1 MSYQIYNDTATLK
14 IVENGSTRNLA
25 KAVCGVRDFGDY
37 IVFSYD
43 GDNDYL
49 KILYSAVTVPSSAS
63 ATALR
68 NTINGYLN
76 QTFSANIDTSSIAT
90 SANQTNGSQLTKITD
105 GAGVV
110 NTKLI
115 NTQINGNDVALV
127 TNTIIHAYTSS
138 GGGQYVDVKAEPSGK
153 LLVKDDD
160 VITELQTLNSLV
172 PSKYD
177 YISLGYTGT
186 NLTTVVFKTGG
197 SGGTTVSTLTLAY
210 TGSRLD
216 SVTKT

>member
-1 MSYQIYNDTATLK
+1 MYSFSSDTKFLIITDGVEVWKLEKNQVSLKTANELVIIDRNGMHYKNFAYTEVAGGYANAAAVVAYLETL
-14 IVENGSTRNLA
+14 VNTGQ
-25 KAVCGVRDFGDY
+25 
-37 IVFSYD
+37 
-43 GDNDYL
+43 
-49 KILYSAVTVPSSAS
+49 TVS
-63 ATALR
+63 
-68 NTINGYLN
+68 
-76 QTFSANIDTSSIAT
+76 IDTSLLAT
-90 SANQTNGSQLTKITD
+90 KANQTNGDQLTKITD

-115 NTQINGNDVALV
+115 NTQLTGNDVALV
-127 TNTIIHAYTSS
+127 TNTVIHAYTSS
-138 GGGQYVDVKAEPSGK
+138 GGGQYVDIKAEPSGK